1 MSSLLYIQSVD
12 NHLKNIRRRVGLT
25 QEELAEQL
33 GVSRQAIIA
42 LENGRNLPSIPLAIN
57 IAQFFQLP
65 VEVIFHCQ
73 KENNQ
78 KKGDPMDKEIMPWSP
93 WREMASMREALDRMF
108 DEGVTTLTRNS
119 DWQYPAINVRQ
130 TENNILIE
138 ADVPGMKQEDIDIEI
153 SDNMVTI
160 AGERKA
166 SHEEK
171 GANYFHKEVSFGSFR
186 RSINLPVDVKGD
198 KASADIVDGTLVV
211 KLPKAEPEKPKTIK
225 LKPGQKK

>member
-1 MSSLLYIQSVD
+1 VD

-186 RSINLPVDVKGD
+186 RSINLPVDVRGD

>member
-1 MSSLLYIQSVD
+1 
-12 NHLKNIRRRVGLT
+12 
-25 QEELAEQL
+25 
-33 GVSRQAIIA
+33 
-42 LENGRNLPSIPLAIN
+42 
-57 IAQFFQLP
+57 
-65 VEVIFHCQ
+65 
-73 KENNQ
+73 
-78 KKGDPMDKEIMPWSP
+78 MDKEIMPWSP

-186 RSINLPVDVKGD
+186 RSINLPVDVRGD

>member
-1 MSSLLYIQSVD
+1 MD

-186 RSINLPVDVKGD
+186 RSINLPVDVRGD

>member
-1 MSSLLYIQSVD
+1 VD

-33 GVSRQAIIA
+33 GISRQAIIA

>member
-1 MSSLLYIQSVD
+1 VD

>member
-1 MSSLLYIQSVD
+1 VD

-153 SDNMVTI
+153 SDNIVTI

-186 RSINLPVDVKGD
+186 RSINLPVDVRGD

>member
-1 MSSLLYIQSVD
+1 MD